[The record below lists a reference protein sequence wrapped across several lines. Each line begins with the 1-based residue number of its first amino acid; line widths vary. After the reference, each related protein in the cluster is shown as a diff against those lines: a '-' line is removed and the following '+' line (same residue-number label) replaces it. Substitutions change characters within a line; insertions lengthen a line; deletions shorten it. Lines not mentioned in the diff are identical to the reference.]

1 MPSGAGGPSF
11 TSACGKVPVINLGI
25 PARWKVSW
33 EWGGEETGTRW
44 QTGTTPHTAR
54 IRLCLYALWVAG
66 IHSLPGPAVRLP
78 SVNCHRAGLKRC
90 VRALS
95 VQVFAVCCLCSKSW
109 VGLGVGQILDAQT
122 REWRLRPRDTMRVA
136 CTACRRTAGNPPK
149 LLQRLHSCK
158 HSRPCTGRCS
168 SCPELTSMCEVAA
181 VCPGLHWRSK
191 ARQAGCQGIALQRAV
206 KTRWRGGVRYH
217 MPFMLGY
224 HTPRECFTCAL
235 AARVLLQTSEA
246 VFWCSRRL
254 ALCTASTPVRGLWQ
268 LPPLLQQMWREASGG
283 SGLCVRD

>member
-1 MPSGAGGPSF
+1 MSGGAGGPSF
-11 TSACGKVPVINLGI
+11 TSACGKVPVIDLGI

-33 EWGGEETGTRW
+33 EWGSEETGTRW

-66 IHSLPGPAVRLP
+66 IHSLPGSAVRLP

-149 LLQRLHSCK
+149 LLERLHSCK

-191 ARQAGCQGIALQRAV
+191 ARQAGCQGIAWQRAV
-206 KTRWRGGVRYH
+206 KTRWRGA
-217 MPFMLGY
+217 PW
-224 HTPRECFTCAL
+224 CAL
-235 AARVLLQTSEA
+235 SHALRVGLPHSQEVLH
-246 VFWCSRRL
+246 
-254 ALCTASTPVRGLWQ
+254 LCTSRQSAAPHQRSSVLV
-268 LPPLLQQMWREASGG
+268 QQALGVVHSQHTREGTLAVATVAAADVAGGKWR
-283 SGLCVRD
+283 